1 MEFFLSSDIH
11 QGDELFSVQS
21 RGKQCAF
28 MSLSAILTA
37 QNIPLIDW
45 SKTTFN
51 NVLLQGDTLH
61 LKALDHGLIV
71 LDPRIE
77 FLSIDNLPTVVSISC
92 GKNMFSYEICRSV
105 TSPIHANTATSPVM
119 ATNSDLP
126 VVVQSV
132 DTLKDIDQLV
142 EVQNIDIDL
151 PIEAQNNIDLPIV
164 VEPVEAQNII
174 DLPIAVEPV
183 EAQNIELPIVVEP
196 IEAQNIELP
205 IGVEPI
211 EAQNIELPIGVEPIE
226 AQNIELMELG
236 RGQN

>member
-1 MEFFLSSDIH
+1 M
-11 QGDELFSVQS
+11 
-21 RGKQCAF
+21 
-28 MSLSAILTA
+28 
-37 QNIPLIDW
+37 
-45 SKTTFN
+45 
-51 NVLLQGDTLH
+51 H

-105 TSPIHANTATSPVM
+105 TWPIHANTATSPVM

-132 DTLKDIDQLV
+132 ETLKDIDQLV
-142 EVQNIDIDL
+142 EVQNFDIDL

-174 DLPIAVEPV
+174 DLTIAVEPLRHKTTL
-183 EAQNIELPIVVEP
+183 NYL
-196 IEAQNIELP
+196 
-205 IGVEPI
+205 
-211 EAQNIELPIGVEPIE
+211 
-226 AQNIELMELG
+226 LG
-236 RGQN
+236 

>member
-45 SKTTFN
+45 SKTTFK
-51 NVLLQGDTLH
+51 NVLLQGDTMH

-132 DTLKDIDQLV
+132 DTLKDIDLLV
-142 EVQNIDIDL
+142 EVQNFDIDL

-164 VEPVEAQNII
+164 VEPVEAQNVI

-183 EAQNIELPIVVEP
+183 EAQN
-196 IEAQNIELP
+196 NIELP
-205 IGVEPI
+205 IGVEP
-211 EAQNIELPIGVEPIE
+211 
-226 AQNIELMELG
+226 
-236 RGQN
+236 

>member
-11 QGDELFSVQS
+11 QGDELFSLQS

-51 NVLLQGDTLH
+51 NVLLQGDTMH
-61 LKALDHGLIV
+61 LRALDHGLIV

-105 TSPIHANTATSPVM
+105 TSPIHANTARKT
-119 ATNSDLP
+119 
-126 VVVQSV
+126 V
-132 DTLKDIDQLV
+132 D
-142 EVQNIDIDL
+142 
-151 PIEAQNNIDLPIV
+151 
-164 VEPVEAQNII
+164 
-174 DLPIAVEPV
+174 
-183 EAQNIELPIVVEP
+183 
-196 IEAQNIELP
+196 
-205 IGVEPI
+205 
-211 EAQNIELPIGVEPIE
+211 
-226 AQNIELMELG
+226 
-236 RGQN
+236 